1 MSKPTL
7 IIALLSLIVI
17 VETGILLGRP
27 DSIIEPFD
35 DSLLMEDIKNKNNL
49 INFWQ
54 SESERF
60 SRAVDSI
67 NIMIDS
73 LEAIEPKIKHHYHE
87 IYLDIP
93 NASNAKLDSIL
104 RSNW

>member
-7 IIALLSLIVI
+7 IIALLSLVII
-17 VETGILLGRP
+17 VETGILLWKP
-27 DSIIEPFD
+27 DSIVKPFD
-35 DSLLMEDIKNKNNL
+35 DTLLREDIENKNKL

-54 SESERF
+54 SKSERL
-60 SRAVDSI
+60 SKAVDSI
-67 NIMIDS
+67 NVMIDS
-73 LEAIEPKIKHHYHE
+73 LEAIEPVIKHHYHE